1 MNNLVFLIP
10 VVWAFVFYKAM
21 TWNANPALFAAQK
34 RERKRAGSF
43 VDVLNKFFD
52 VLDTDNTGL
61 LTQQHLLAVNGLT
74 CSESDKALLRAAL
87 CHAGKDIYVAENP
100 WFLAPLAEYEFTAI
114 GHVIGK
120 RKETRVNIVG
130 HPYGGVSVP
139 YDVWVDDYGISR
151 ADLASYVARVNA
163 RKTLPAF

>member
-10 VVWAFVFYKAM
+10 ALIAFVIYKAHG
-21 TWNANPALFAAQK
+21 WNANPSLFAAQK
-34 RERKRAGSF
+34 RERNRAGSF
-43 VDVLNKFFD
+43 VDVLTKYFD
-52 VLDTDNTGL
+52 ALDTDKTGL
-61 LTQQHLLAVNGLT
+61 LTQRHLLAVDGLS

-87 CHAGKDIYVAENP
+87 CHAGANIYVAENP

-120 RKETRVNIVG
+120 RKETRVSVAG

-139 YDVWVDDYGISR
+139 YDVWVDDYAISR

-163 RKTLPAF
+163 RKTLSAF